1 MEVAVMDKVQ
11 VKKEKVIR
19 EFREELALKGYDKMK
34 VYDEPF
40 FKILN
45 RVYKHKPENIVC
57 HINRLNT
64 LVFVIRFEHK
74 YIYLEW
80 FENKSFEVLLSITL
94 LDDDFNKGGIYTTSI
109 DEALDKIDDVMYG
122 N

>member
-1 MEVAVMDKVQ
+1 MDTVVMDKVR

-19 EFREELALKGYDKMK
+19 EFRDELELKGYDKKK
-34 VYDEPF
+34 VYEDPF

-45 RVYKHKPENIVC
+45 RVYKHKPENISC

-80 FENKSFEVLLSITL
+80 FKDEAFEVLLSITL
-94 LDDDFNKGGIYTTSI
+94 LDGDFDRGGIYTTTV

-122 N
+122 G